1 MITVAIVGRPNVGKS
16 SLFNRLVGERKS
28 ITDDTPGLTRD
39 RIIAKASWLSHT
51 YQLIDTGGIDFNDA
65 PFLNE
70 IRMQAEIAMDEAD
83 VILFVVDGKSG
94 LTDLDME
101 IAKQLY
107 RVKKQVYTVVNKLDS
122 GAHDTLYE
130 FYSLGLGDP
139 HPISTIHGL
148 GIGDLLERIF
158 EETEDIPLEYT
169 EATLKMAVIGRP
181 NVGKSS
187 LVNAILGEKRVIVS
201 DISGTTRDAVD
212 TIFKKDD
219 QEYVIIDTAGMRK
232 KGKVYEDSEKYSVLR
247 ALKAID
253 QSDVCLIVLD
263 AAEGIVEQDKRIAG
277 YAHEAGKASII
288 VVNKWD
294 AVAKDTM
301 TMSRFQEEIE
311 ASFQFLA
318 YAPMVFV
325 SAKENKRIHTI
336 FESLSTVF
344 KNYTRKVSTSV
355 LNDVFNDA
363 LAFTPPKRFQGGTFN
378 VSYATQASVKP
389 PTFILFV
396 NSPDYLHFS
405 YERYLKNRLREAFDL
420 SGTPVHFLLREK
432 NL

>member
-39 RIIAKASWLSHT
+39 RIIAKAQWLSHT

-83 VILFVVDGKSG
+83 VILFVVDGQSG

-107 RVKKQVYTVVNKLDS
+107 RVKKNVYIVVNKLDS

-139 HPISTIHGL
+139 YPISTIHGL
-148 GIGDLLERIF
+148 GVGDLLEQIF
-158 EETEDIPLEYT
+158 SETEDVSREYAD
-169 EATLKMAVIGRP
+169 ATLKMAVIGRP

-212 TIFKKDD
+212 TRFKKDAQD
-219 QEYVIIDTAGMRK
+219 YVIIDTAGLRK
-232 KGKVYEDSEKYSVLR
+232 RGKVYENSEKYSVLR

-253 QSDVCLIVLD
+253 QSDVCLIVID
-263 AAEGIVEQDKRIAG
+263 AQEGIVEQDKRIAG

-294 AVAKDTM
+294 TIEKNTM
-301 TMSRFQEEIE
+301 TMRHFQEEIE
-311 ASFQFLA
+311 ASFQFLS

-325 SAKENKRIHTI
+325 SAKANQRIHTI
-336 FESLSTVF
+336 FETLATVF
-344 KNYTRKVSTSV
+344 NNYIRKVPTSV
-355 LNDVFNDA
+355 LNDVINDA
-363 LAFTPPKRFQGGTFN
+363 LAYTPPKRFQGGTFN

-396 NSPDYLHFS
+396 NSPNYLHFS
-405 YERYLKNRLREAFDL
+405 YERYLKNRLREAFSL

-432 NL
+432 NG

>member
-1 MITVAIVGRPNVGKS
+1 MITLAIVGRPNVGKS
-16 SLFNRLVGERKS
+16 SLFNRLIGERKS
-28 ITDDTPGLTRD
+28 ITNDTPGLTRD
-39 RIIAKASWLSHT
+39 RIIAKATWLSHH

-70 IRMQAEIAMDEAD
+70 IRMQADIAMDEAD
-83 VILFVVDGKSG
+83 AILFVVDGRSG
-94 LTDLDME
+94 LTDLDMD

-107 RVKKQVYTVVNKLDS
+107 KVKKRVFTVVNKLDS
-122 GAHDTLYE
+122 GAHETLYE

-139 HPISTIHGL
+139 YPISTIHGL
-148 GIGDLLERIF
+148 GLGDLLETIF
-158 EETEDIPLEYT
+158 SETEDVITEYP

-187 LVNAILGEKRVIVS
+187 LTNAILGQDRVIVS
-201 DISGTTRDAVD
+201 DLAGTTRDAVD
-212 TIFKKDD
+212 TAFQRSDNA
-219 QEYVIIDTAGMRK
+219 YVIIDTAGMRK
-232 KGKVYEDSEKYSVLR
+232 RGKVYEESEKYAVLR

-253 QSDVCLIVLD
+253 QSDVCLILLD
-263 AAEGIVEQDKRIAG
+263 AVEGILEQDKRIAG
-277 YAHEAGKASII
+277 YAHEAGKAAII

-294 AVAKDTM
+294 AIEKENKTM
-301 TMSRFQEEIE
+301 DRFKEKIE
-311 ASFQFLA
+311 ASFQFLS
-318 YAPMVFV
+318 YAPIVFV

-336 FESLSTVF
+336 FESLDLVYA
-344 KNYTRKVSTSV
+344 NYTKKVPTSV

-378 VSYATQASVKP
+378 VSYVTQASVKP

-405 YERYLKNRLREAFDL
+405 YERYLKNRLREAFEL
-420 SGTPVHFLLREK
+420 TGTPVHFLLREK

>member
-1 MITVAIVGRPNVGKS
+1 LITVAIVGRPNVGKS

-39 RIIAKASWLSHT
+39 RIIAKASWLSQD
-51 YQLIDTGGIDFNDA
+51 YQLIDTGGIDFDDA

-107 RVKKQVYTVVNKLDS
+107 RVKKQVFTVVNKLDS

-139 HPISTIHGL
+139 YPISTIHGL
-148 GIGDLLERIF
+148 GIGDLLETIF
-158 EETEDIPLEYT
+158 SETEDKSVEYA
-169 EATLKMAVIGRP
+169 EAILKMAVIGRP

-187 LVNAILGEKRVIVS
+187 LVNAVLGEHRVIVS

-212 TIFKKDD
+212 TRFKKDD
-219 QEYVIIDTAGMRK
+219 QEFVIIDTAGMRK

-263 AAEGIVEQDKRIAG
+263 ASEGIVEQDKRIAG

-294 AVAKDTM
+294 LVAKDTM

-311 ASFQFLA
+311 ASFQFLS
-318 YAPMVFV
+318 YAPIVFV
-325 SAKENKRIHTI
+325 SAKENKRLHTI
-336 FESLSTVF
+336 FESLTTVF
-344 KNYTRKVSTSV
+344 KNYTKKVSTSV

-378 VSYATQASVKP
+378 ISYATQASVKP

-396 NSPDYLHFS
+396 NSPEYLHFS
-405 YERYLKNRLREAFDL
+405 YERYLKNRLREAFEL

>member
-39 RIIAKASWLSHT
+39 RIIAKATWLSHT

-94 LTDLDME
+94 LTDLDMD

-107 RVKKQVYTVVNKLDS
+107 RVKKQVYTIVNKLDS

-158 EETEDIPLEYT
+158 EETEDIPVAYT

-212 TIFKKDD
+212 TLFKKDD

-378 VSYATQASVKP
+378 VSYVTQASVKP

>member
-83 VILFVVDGKSG
+83 VILFVVDGQSG
-94 LTDLDME
+94 LTDLDMD

-107 RVKKQVYTVVNKLDS
+107 RVKKQVYTIVNKLDS

-158 EETEDIPLEYT
+158 EETEDVPVEYA

-212 TIFKKDD
+212 TLFKKDD

-263 AAEGIVEQDKRIAG
+263 AKEGIVEQDKRIAG
-277 YAHEAGKASII
+277 YAHDAGKASII

-294 AVAKDTM
+294 AVEKNTM

-311 ASFQFLA
+311 ASFQFLS
-318 YAPMVFV
+318 YAPIVFV

-336 FESLSTVF
+336 FESLATVF

-355 LNDVFNDA
+355 LNDVVNDA

-405 YERYLKNRLREAFDL
+405 YERYLKNRLREAFEL

>member
-39 RIIAKASWLSHT
+39 RIIAKASWLSQD
-51 YQLIDTGGIDFNDA
+51 YQLIDTGGIDFDDA

-107 RVKKQVYTVVNKLDS
+107 RVKKQVFTVVNKLDS

-139 HPISTIHGL
+139 YPISTIHGL
-148 GIGDLLERIF
+148 GIGDLLETIF
-158 EETEDIPLEYT
+158 SETEDKSVEYA
-169 EATLKMAVIGRP
+169 EAILKMAVIGRP

-187 LVNAILGEKRVIVS
+187 LVNAVLGEHRVIVS

-212 TIFKKDD
+212 TRFKKDD
-219 QEYVIIDTAGMRK
+219 QEFVIIDTAGMRK

-263 AAEGIVEQDKRIAG
+263 ASEGIVEQDKRIAG

-294 AVAKDTM
+294 LVAKDTM

-311 ASFQFLA
+311 ASFQFLS
-318 YAPMVFV
+318 YAPIVFV
-325 SAKENKRIHTI
+325 SAKENKRLHTI
-336 FESLSTVF
+336 FESLTTVF
-344 KNYTRKVSTSV
+344 KNYTKKVSTSV

-378 VSYATQASVKP
+378 ISYATQASVKP

-396 NSPDYLHFS
+396 NSPEYLHFS
-405 YERYLKNRLREAFDL
+405 YERYLKNRLREAFEL

>member
-39 RIIAKASWLSHT
+39 RIIAKAQWLSHT

-83 VILFVVDGKSG
+83 VILFVVDGQSG

-107 RVKKQVYTVVNKLDS
+107 RVKKNVYIVVNKLDS

-139 HPISTIHGL
+139 YPISTIHGL
-148 GIGDLLERIF
+148 GVGDLLEQIF
-158 EETEDIPLEYT
+158 SETEDVSREYAD
-169 EATLKMAVIGRP
+169 ATLKMAVIGRP

-212 TIFKKDD
+212 TRFKKDAQD
-219 QEYVIIDTAGMRK
+219 YVIIDTAGLRK
-232 KGKVYEDSEKYSVLR
+232 RGKVYENSEKYSVLR

-253 QSDVCLIVLD
+253 QSDVCLIVID
-263 AAEGIVEQDKRIAG
+263 AQEGIVEQDKRIAG

-294 AVAKDTM
+294 TIEKNTM
-301 TMSRFQEEIE
+301 TMRHFQEEIE
-311 ASFQFLA
+311 ASFQFLS

-325 SAKENKRIHTI
+325 SAKANQRIHTI
-336 FESLSTVF
+336 FETLATVF
-344 KNYTRKVSTSV
+344 NNYIRKVPTSV
-355 LNDVFNDA
+355 LNDVINDA
-363 LAFTPPKRFQGGTFN
+363 LAYTPPKRFQGGTFN

-396 NSPDYLHFS
+396 NSPNYLHFS
-405 YERYLKNRLREAFDL
+405 YERYLKNRLREAFSL

-432 NL
+432 NV